1 MASVKSAEEFVRTL
15 PEVVEGERYGN
26 RSWAVAG
33 KVFAWERPF
42 SKADIKRFGDQ
53 TPPAGPILAVRT
65 ADLNEKEAILAAH
78 PKSCF
83 SIPHFNGYA
92 AVLIDLPNTHEDE
105 LRELL
110 LDGWLVYA
118 PPALAAEHLKDRPTS

>member
-1 MASVKSAEEFVRTL
+1 MASLESVAQFVTTL

-33 KVFAWERPF
+33 KVFAWQRPF

-53 TPPAGPILAVRT
+53 TPPAGPIVAVRT
-65 ADLNEKEAILAAH
+65 ADLNEKESILAAH
-78 PKSCF
+78 PESCF
-83 SIPHFNGYA
+83 SIPHFDGYS
-92 AVLIDLPNTHEDE
+92 AVLIDLPHTNAEE
-105 LRELL
+105 LSELL

-118 PPALAAEHLKDRPTS
+118 PPALAEEYLKHRPTS